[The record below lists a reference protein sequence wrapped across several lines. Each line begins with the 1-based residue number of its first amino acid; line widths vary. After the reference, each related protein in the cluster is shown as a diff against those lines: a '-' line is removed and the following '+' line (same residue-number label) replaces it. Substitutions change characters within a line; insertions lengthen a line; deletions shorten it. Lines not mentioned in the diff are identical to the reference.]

1 MTANQPTRSWP
12 SAIPLPG
19 SSCRRAARP
28 CRDQPQRDEH
38 IQSLADKGRLGW
50 QRETDYGKRPR
61 AETAMA
67 RYKRIL
73 DDHLHARKLPGQQA
87 EAAIGVAVLNRM
99 IEAGRPDSVRVA
111 LLTRADR
118 PSASTLRSL
127 HQRLVNPKHRFR
139 QIETDERRRH
149 RTISV
154 ITTSTPSY
162 GTAVPEN
169 VQRPSHHADG
179 LL

>member
-1 MTANQPTRSWP
+1 MPPRSTAV
-12 SAIPLPG
+12 PG
-19 SSCRRAARP
+19 STAEP
-28 CRDQPQRDEH
+28 TQRDEP
-38 IQSLADKGRLGW
+38 IQSLADKGHLGW
-50 QRETDYGKRPR
+50 PGSGKPTTYGKRPK
-61 AETAMA
+61 AETATA

-73 DDHLHARKLPGQQA
+73 NDHLHARKLPGQQA

-127 HQRLVNPKHRFR
+127 HQRPVNPKHRSR

-169 VQRPSHHADG
+169 VGRPSHHADG